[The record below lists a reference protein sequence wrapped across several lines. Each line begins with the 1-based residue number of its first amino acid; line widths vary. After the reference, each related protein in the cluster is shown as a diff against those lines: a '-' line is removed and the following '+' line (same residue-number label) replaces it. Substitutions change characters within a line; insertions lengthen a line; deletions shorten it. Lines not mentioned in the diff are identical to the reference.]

1 MHGWLLQVIISL
13 KARNKHSHL
22 IGFACAEQAR
32 QLGPRPGAAITTL
45 TSLANFRPKRPAMD
59 APPGRADMSAM
70 WGDPADVAAAER
82 LIRRFLARA
91 GLAAHLALMGTRDPE
106 ALRVDPNCAPGGPPA
121 ARAPPAGA
129 GGGPGARPHAPGS
142 AAAFAPHADADA
154 SGGTSD
160 ASEGCC
166 ERGAAWGARAGGE
179 PGRLVVSG
187 AAGAAHMRLE
197 LRLRA

>member
-1 MHGWLLQVIISL
+1 M
-13 KARNKHSHL
+13 HL

-45 TSLANFRPKRPAMD
+45 TSLANFRPKRPATA
-59 APPGRADMSAM
+59 APPGRADTSAI
-70 WGDPADVAAAER
+70 WDDRADVAAAER

-91 GLAAHLALMGTRDPE
+91 GLAAHLALVRTRGAE
-106 ALRVDPNCAPGGPPA
+106 ALCADPSCAPPGAPSA
-121 ARAPPAGA
+121 ARAPPDGA
-129 GGGPGARPHAPGS
+129 GGGPGAHAHAPDS
-142 AAAFAPHADADA
+142 AAACALHADADA
-154 SGGTSD
+154 SGDSSD

-166 ERGAAWGARAGGE
+166 ERGAAWAARAGGD

-187 AAGAAHMRLE
+187 AAGAARMRLE